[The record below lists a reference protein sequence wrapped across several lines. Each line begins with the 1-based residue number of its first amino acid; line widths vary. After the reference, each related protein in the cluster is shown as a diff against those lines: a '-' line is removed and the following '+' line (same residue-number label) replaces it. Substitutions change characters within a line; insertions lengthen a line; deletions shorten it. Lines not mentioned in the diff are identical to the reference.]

1 MLKEIFAIGNYPNL
15 SQDTERSA
23 LTKAVTVLKAYGCI
37 ILYLLAIGP
46 ITYLADYCVT
56 HLFHHPSISHA
67 GFESIQKMI
76 KKIGYTPAVIY
87 ICIIG
92 PILEETVFRLPL
104 SFKRVHI
111 AIAIAVGILM
121 LSSPL
126 PFVKNLSHSIGLG
139 YALSIRIAIS
149 VLIYFI
155 VVMLIPAGF
164 EINSRYKKPII
175 IASIVLFGLM
185 HIFNYVPL
193 QWQLIWIYPLYVLP
207 QLGMGVAL
215 TYVRFK
221 NGFIWGIVLHCLINS
236 VSMGLSSVATKAAK
250 QLQQQQ
256 SVGKKGTKQAGYILP
271 TKTPVYR

>member
-1 MLKEIFAIGNYPNL
+1 MLKEIFAIGSYPGL
-15 SQDTERSA
+15 SLNTERSA
-23 LTKAVTVLKAYGCI
+23 LTKALTVLKVYGCI

-67 GFESIQKMI
+67 GFESIRKMI

-92 PILEETVFRLPL
+92 PILEETIFRLPL

-111 AIAIAVGILM
+111 AIGIAVGIL
-121 LSSPL
+121 LLTSPI
-126 PFVKNLSHSIGLG
+126 PFVKNLSHDVGLG
-139 YALSIRIAIS
+139 YALAIRIAVS
-149 VLIYFI
+149 ALICFI
-155 VVMLIPAGF
+155 VVMLLPAGF
-164 EINSRYKKPII
+164 EIATRYKKPII
-175 IASIVLFGLM
+175 IISIVLFGLM

-193 QWQLIWIYPLYVLP
+193 QWQLIWLYPIYVLP

-221 NGFIWGIVLHCLINS
+221 NGFIWGIALHCLINS

-250 QLQQQQ
+250 QLQHQA
-256 SVGKKGTKQAGYILP
+256 VGKKDTKQARYTLP
-271 TKTPVYR
+271 IKIPLFH